1 MARRKEAKLGIERED
16 GRLYFVDKRGDVASV
31 KAGRRGGRRRVEA
44 KAHVKKMRGRLYF
57 LDRAG
62 DVSSAPLARR

>member
-16 GRLYFVDKRGDVASV
+16 GRLYFVGKRGNVESV

-44 KAHVKKMRGRLYF
+44 KTGIKKVKGRLYF

>member
-1 MARRKEAKLGIERED
+1 MARRKEANLGIVREE
-16 GRLYFVDKRGDVASV
+16 GRLYFVDERGDVASV
-31 KAGRRGGRRRVEA
+31 RAGRRGGKRRIEA
-44 KAHVKKMRGRLYF
+44 KTRIRKVKGRLYF